1 MGALLTG
8 AGAGAEPLINM
19 VPLPVNSHCIEK
31 MSGKACMK
39 RMRNLSVKTFGL
51 PCKACPTFWDVLPI
65 LSPTSF

>member
-1 MGALLTG
+1 MGALLMG

-19 VPLPVNSHCIEK
+19 VPLPVKSQCIEK

-51 PCKACPTFWDVLPI
+51 PCNA
-65 LSPTSF
+65 